1 MNHASIFMSSC
12 MLCIGFYLDA
22 NRSIHRPEDPTL
34 PQITVFWS
42 DEPDGKKSILQ
53 SYYLEEWAVF
63 GRYNKEFLD
72 AHRLPEKISY
82 RYSTQAK
89 NPGVEQNTTPDT
101 QSAENTESADNTLL
115 ILESGAD
122 TPSKDAV
129 DSKIISDLIEECV
142 EEIFKIYKKPKD
154 KKFKH
159 FKILKDRNFNYKM
172 NAGLIIL
179 KCNDHP
185 FVVKLFIDNP
195 RSFTKPYSKGTETSF
210 FFIMGGG
217 MNRYLAGF
225 TRISNLC
232 ALQEKIAADPYWSE
246 HLTLPRKWYW
256 TPKNV
261 RHFTVE
267 GKNLGTEK
275 EQSQSYPSVYA
286 IICDEIITDY
296 QFNTFKSEDRET
308 VRQIAQFC
316 GNRIDPHIYNFFI
329 EKNTGKIAI
338 IDTEHFAS
346 IVGLKEP
353 LSFDSNFEWYCTL
366 ANRCLKNTL
375 FKSKKT
381 RKDIQKQATSSA
393 LII

>member
-1 MNHASIFMSSC
+1 MNHASIVMSSC

-82 RYSTQAK
+82 RYSNQAEIQAEEP
-89 NPGVEQNTTPDT
+89 NPAAQSVE
-101 QSAENTESADNTLL
+101 STESAAAPPPASESAANTQHSH
-115 ILESGAD
+115 E
-122 TPSKDAV
+122 V
-129 DSKIISDLIEECV
+129 DSKVLSDLIEECV

-154 KKFKH
+154 KQFKH

-172 NAGLIIL
+172 HAGLIIL

-185 FVVKLFIDNP
+185 FVIKLFIDNP

-246 HLTLPRKWYW
+246 RLTLPRKWYW

-267 GKNLGTEK
+267 GKNLGTKK

-286 IICDEIITDY
+286 IVCDEIITEY

-329 EKNTGKIAI
+329 EKGTGKIAI

-353 LSFDSNFEWYCTL
+353 LSFESNFEWYCTL

-381 RKDIQKQATSSA
+381 RKEIQQEPAPAA
-393 LII
+393 LTI